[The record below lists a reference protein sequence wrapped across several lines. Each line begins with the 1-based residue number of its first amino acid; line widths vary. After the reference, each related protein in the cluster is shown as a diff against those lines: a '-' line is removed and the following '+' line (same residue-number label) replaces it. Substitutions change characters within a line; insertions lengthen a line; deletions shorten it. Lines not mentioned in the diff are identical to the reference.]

1 MSCVACEKFPIPTDN
16 FRELAVSEPRHGTL
30 YSCKQCGALFEL
42 IAEERS
48 IRFLSRPEAERFYPA
63 IVSR

>member
-1 MSCVACEKFPIPTDN
+1 MSCVACEKFPVPTSKFD
-16 FRELAVSEPRHGTL
+16 ELAVSEARHGAL

-48 IRFLSRPEAERFYPA
+48 IRFLNRSEAEGYYPT
-63 IVSR
+63 IISR